1 MFVSMNPTGPHHWEA
16 PDWVVYG
23 PVSHRL
29 GNLSVNSDL
38 PVLTGPMFIQAN
50 SERWPAHLSLRV
62 IETVPLRLGHEATVF

>member
-23 PVSHRL
+23 PISHRL

-50 SERWPAHLSLRV
+50 
-62 IETVPLRLGHEATVF
+62 TVKEGQHIFL